1 MSTTHHLLAPAD
13 AARPFTRTGLR
24 TRIARNLVL
33 RQLRGLAYGRLVLE
47 DVFDGSV
54 HSFGDPAEFPVRATV
69 RVLDPDFY
77 AAMAARGSIGVA
89 EAWMTG
95 AWTCDDLTSVVR
107 IMVRNREVLEGM
119 EGGLARLFQP
129 LLKLLHARNSNTRI
143 GSRRNI
149 AAHYD
154 LGNAFFAEFLDP
166 TLTYSCGV
174 FESEDATM
182 EEASIAKIDRL
193 CRKLD
198 LKPSD
203 HLVEIG
209 TGWGAFAVHAARE
222 YGCRVTTTTIS
233 KEQHAVAAER
243 IREAGLEDRVTLLL
257 EDYRDLTGQF
267 DKLVS
272 VEMIEAVGHQ
282 FLPTYLQK
290 CASLLKPDGMA
301 AIQAILIADQR
312 YEAALREVDFIKR
325 YIFPGSFIPST
336 TAIVDAATKNTDL
349 RLHHMEEIGAHY
361 TTTLRKWREAM
372 YENLGKIRAQGYSE
386 EFLRMWEYYLCY
398 CEGGFAERF
407 LGVGQ
412 YLFTKPWAKPEPLLP
427 ARSALRA
434 RA

>member
-1 MSTTHHLLAPAD
+1 
-13 AARPFTRTGLR
+13 
-24 TRIARNLVL
+24 
-33 RQLRGLAYGRLVLE
+33 
-47 DVFDGSV
+47 
-54 HSFGDPAEFPVRATV
+54 
-69 RVLDPDFY
+69 
-77 AAMAARGSIGVA
+77 
-89 EAWMTG
+89 
-95 AWTCDDLTSVVR
+95 
-107 IMVRNREVLEGM
+107 
-119 EGGLARLFQP
+119 
-129 LLKLLHARNSNTRI
+129 
-143 GSRRNI
+143 
-149 AAHYD
+149 
-154 LGNAFFAEFLDP
+154 
-166 TLTYSCGV
+166 
-174 FESEDATM
+174 
-182 EEASIAKIDRL
+182 
-193 CRKLD
+193 
-198 LKPSD
+198 
-203 HLVEIG
+203 
-209 TGWGAFAVHAARE
+209 
-222 YGCRVTTTTIS
+222 
-233 KEQHAVAAER
+233 
-243 IREAGLEDRVTLLL
+243 
-257 EDYRDLTGQF
+257 
-267 DKLVS
+267 
-272 VEMIEAVGHQ
+272 MIEAVGHQ